1 MIVARE
7 LIGKTFVRLAH
18 GLSSQ
23 MPIRLAGTIV
33 ETEAYGYTND
43 RASHAYSGVT
53 TRNRPMFGEVGKTY
67 VYFIYGSH
75 FCVNISAHSNRM
87 RAGAVLIRAIEPCEG
102 VDEMRKLRSSENLSD
117 LTSGPGKICQAM
129 NITQSLNSLD
139 VTDPRSDIH
148 IEFGKNNAK
157 KNFASTERIGIRYAA
172 KKKWRFVSRI

>member
-1 MIVARE
+1 VIVARE

-18 GLSSQ
+18 VLSSQ

-33 ETEAYGYTND
+33 ETEAYGFRND

-53 TRNRPMFGEVGKTY
+53 ARNRLMFGEVGKTY

-87 RAGAVLIRAIEPCEG
+87 RAGAVLIRAIQPCEG

-117 LTSGPGKICQAM
+117 LASGPGKICQAM
-129 NITQSLNSLD
+129 NISQSLNSLD
-139 VTDPRSDIH
+139 VTDPRSEIH

-157 KNFASTERIGIRYAA
+157 KNLTSTERIGIRYAA
-172 KKKWRFVSRI
+172 KRKWRFVCRN